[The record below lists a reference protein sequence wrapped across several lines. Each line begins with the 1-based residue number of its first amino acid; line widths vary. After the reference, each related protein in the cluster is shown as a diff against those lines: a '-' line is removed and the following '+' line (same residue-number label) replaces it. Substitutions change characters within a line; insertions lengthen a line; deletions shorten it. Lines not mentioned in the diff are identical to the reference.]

1 MSKYNITEKKNKV
14 QANPVLMRATV
25 GDELQKGI
33 YQCIVVKKK
42 YKEPG
47 YNLKRLAI
55 DLGTNTRYISAVCSE
70 RFHTNYCGL
79 INAERIREAKLLL
92 TTKRCSNLSTE
103 EIGEM
108 VGFNNRQ
115 SFYGAFYRHENT
127 TPAQYRKANMAVQVP
142 EAK

>member
-1 MSKYNITEKKNKV
+1 
-14 QANPVLMRATV
+14 MRATV

-127 TPAQYRKANMAVQVP
+127 TPAQYRLCKSLKQNDEKSPYAMVDIKRHIFISFIH
-142 EAK
+142 E